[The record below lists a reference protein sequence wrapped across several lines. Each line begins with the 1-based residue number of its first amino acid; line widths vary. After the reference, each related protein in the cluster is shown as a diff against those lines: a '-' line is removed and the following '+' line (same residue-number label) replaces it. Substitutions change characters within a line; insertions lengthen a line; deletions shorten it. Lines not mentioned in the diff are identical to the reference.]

1 MKILKTM
8 KKTKKNGGDSM
19 YKVKMELSEK
29 EYRFLRAVLI
39 NSIIAIDINDDN
51 MAQKILSRMKV
62 KVKPDDKR
70 KKVKK

>member
-1 MKILKTM
+1 
-8 KKTKKNGGDSM
+8 M